1 MKRSE
6 LIQILDSKSK
16 DMNNY
21 YMRNH
26 TVVDNKDH
34 NWTSDELVRNYRL
47 RKLGK
52 GIINDYAYIIYC
64 DNSHHDNLLVIEDYE
79 EDNEDISDYI
89 YKWISELEKVNN
101 R

>member
-6 LIQILDSKSK
+6 LIQILDNKSK

-26 TVVDNKDH
+26 TVIDNKDH

-52 GIINDYAYIIYC
+52 GIIND
-64 DNSHHDNLLVIEDYE
+64 
-79 EDNEDISDYI
+79 
-89 YKWISELEKVNN
+89 
-101 R
+101 